1 MIFYIATLSNQLF
14 YLFNFTE
21 TFMEKLE
28 SKKHLLY
35 AVRIIFEKKEINNIW
50 ESHKWVVN
58 DLIPLN
64 VTSGEGYPPIN
75 DVRITPLINDI
86 KIQDGDNKN
95 LYAADASIDLHH
107 AEAEGYAENLQ
118 SSDPSVYIVL
128 RDGDLTDKLDEDE
141 SSLENKVDIHLAEVS
156 LSPYHIQD
164 YEDCGEDKV
173 EKIPL
178 YGPIAELLERF
189 VEFHFH
195 PEEFKKRKRDKKNID
210 ENVRRGGDFRLSKKN
225 TYN

>member
-1 MIFYIATLSNQLF
+1 MKN
-14 YLFNFTE
+14 
-21 TFMEKLE
+21 LE
-28 SKKHLLY
+28 NEKHLLY
-35 AVRIIFEKKEINNIW
+35 AVRIILERKEINNLW
-50 ESHKWVVN
+50 ESHKWVIN
-58 DLIPLN
+58 DLIPLE
-64 VTSGEGYPPIN
+64 VSGGLGFPPIN
-75 DVRITPLINDI
+75 DVRIYPLINEV
-86 KIQDGDNKN
+86 KIEDGLNKN
-95 LYAADASIDLHH
+95 LYFAEASIDLHH
-107 AEAEGYAENLQ
+107 AESEGYAENLQ

-128 RDGDLTDKLDEDE
+128 RDGDLIDEKEKNNEQDD
-141 SSLENKVDIHLAEVS
+141 NIDIHLAEVS

-178 YGPIAELLERF
+178 YGPIAELLEKF

-210 ENVRRGGDFRLSKKN
+210 QNVKRCGDARLKLNN

>member
-1 MIFYIATLSNQLF
+1 
-14 YLFNFTE
+14 
-21 TFMEKLE
+21 MENLE

-35 AVRIIFEKKEINNIW
+35 AVRIILERIEIDNVW
-50 ESHKWVVN
+50 ESHKWIVN

-64 VTSGEGYPPIN
+64 IISGEGYPPIN
-75 DVRITPLINDI
+75 DVRIYPLINET
-86 KIQDGDNKN
+86 KNQEGDNKN
-95 LYAADASIDLHH
+95 LYVADASLDLHH

-128 RDGDLTDKLDEDE
+128 RDGDLIDKLDEE
-141 SSLENKVDIHLAEVS
+141 SKNSSDSKIDVHLAEVS

-173 EKIPL
+173 EKVPL
-178 YGPIAELLERF
+178 YGPIADLLEKF

-210 ENVRRGGDFRLSKKN
+210 ENTRRGGDFRLNKKN

>member
-1 MIFYIATLSNQLF
+1 MDD
-14 YLFNFTE
+14 
-21 TFMEKLE
+21 LE

-35 AVRIIFEKKEINNIW
+35 AVRIIFERKEIDNIW

-64 VTSGEGYPPIN
+64 VSSGRGYPPIN
-75 DVRITPLINDI
+75 DVRIYPLLNDI
-86 KIQDGDNKN
+86 KTQDDYNKN
-95 LYAADASIDLHH
+95 LYVADASIDLHH

-128 RDGDLTDKLDEDE
+128 RDGDLKDNSGDETE
-141 SSLENKVDIHLAEVS
+141 TSSDNLVDVHLAEVS

-164 YEDCGEDKV
+164 YEDCGEDRV

-178 YGPIAELLERF
+178 YGPIGELLEKF
-189 VEFHFH
+189 VSFHFH

-210 ENVRRGGDFRLSKKN
+210 ENTRRGGDFRINKKDL
-225 TYN
+225 YN

>member
-1 MIFYIATLSNQLF
+1 MKN
-14 YLFNFTE
+14 
-21 TFMEKLE
+21 LE
-28 SKKHLLY
+28 NEKHLLY
-35 AVRIIFEKKEINNIW
+35 AVRIILERKEINNLW
-50 ESHKWVVN
+50 ESHKWVIN
-58 DLIPLN
+58 DLIPLE
-64 VTSGEGYPPIN
+64 VSGGLGYPPIN
-75 DVRITPLINDI
+75 DVRIYPLINEV
-86 KIQDGDNKN
+86 KIEDGLNKN
-95 LYAADASIDLHH
+95 LYFAEASIDLHH
-107 AEAEGYAENLQ
+107 AESEGYAENLQ

-128 RDGDLTDKLDEDE
+128 RDGDLIDEEEKNNEQDD
-141 SSLENKVDIHLAEVS
+141 NIDIHLAEVS

-178 YGPIAELLERF
+178 YGPIAELLEKF

-210 ENVRRGGDFRLSKKN
+210 QNVKRGGDTRLKLNN